1 MNWGEHDGQPVYLFK
16 IINAAGAYIELT
28 NYGATLVSVV
38 VPDRTNNY
46 KNVILGFTSLQGY
59 IDDDCYIGSTI
70 GRYANRIAGAKLKL
84 DDQVYYLETND
95 GKNTNHGGNRGFN
108 ANVFNYNITSDGI
121 SFTFLS
127 KDGDEGFPGNM
138 KLTVIYKWSDS
149 NELIITYSAETDRK
163 TVANFTNHAYFNL
176 SDDNA
181 KIFDHFLTVYADNV
195 LETNEEF
202 IPTGLINPAEDIA
215 FSNSSI
221 RNKIMIDPGNIVG
234 LNDCYILNSQSNGL
248 PRKAARLFEKI
259 SGRNLEVFTTYP
271 AIIVYTADTLQ
282 SKHPGNHLSTYEAFD
297 GICLEC
303 QYFPDSPGHPNFP
316 TTILEA
322 GDIYNETIIY
332 KFSNIEWP
340 ATI

>member
-1 MNWGEHDGQPVYLFK
+1 MNNNVKISYMNWGEHDGQPVYLFK

-138 KLTVIYKWSDS
+138 S
-149 NELIITYSAETDRK
+149 
-163 TVANFTNHAYFNL
+163 
-176 SDDNA
+176 
-181 KIFDHFLTVYADNV
+181 
-195 LETNEEF
+195 
-202 IPTGLINPAEDIA
+202 
-215 FSNSSI
+215 
-221 RNKIMIDPGNIVG
+221 
-234 LNDCYILNSQSNGL
+234 
-248 PRKAARLFEKI
+248 
-259 SGRNLEVFTTYP
+259 
-271 AIIVYTADTLQ
+271 
-282 SKHPGNHLSTYEAFD
+282 
-297 GICLEC
+297 
-303 QYFPDSPGHPNFP
+303 
-316 TTILEA
+316 
-322 GDIYNETIIY
+322 
-332 KFSNIEWP
+332 
-340 ATI
+340 